1 MTPVSSRAVSF
12 LRHFA
17 APWGEADERVTP
29 RGKETSLHEPPIR
42 KIMGKDCLRLA
53 IGVAA
58 FSLVQ
63 QRCRAIEQRINSVA
77 SVTGRV

>member
-1 MTPVSSRAVSF
+1 
-12 LRHFA
+12 
-17 APWGEADERVTP
+17 
-29 RGKETSLHEPPIR
+29 
-42 KIMGKDCLRLA
+42 MGKDCLRLA

-63 QRCRAIEQRINSVA
+63 QRCRAIEERINSVA